1 MKFSISAA
9 LTLAL
14 LSLPAAA
21 AAGQAERIADVVQ
34 AGQQVLIV
42 DDRGRRLEGRVE
54 LASAEVVRVSTRAG
68 SEDVANDRIVRIEKP
83 DGLKNGTL
91 VGLGVGLGFGVVG
104 ATLVHGEGAEAGQ
117 VAAAIVSNALAC
129 TLLGT
134 GIDAVFNNRR
144 TLYERGR
151 RLQTRVAPVV
161 GSGVRGAV
169 LAVTW

>member
-14 LSLPAAA
+14 LSVPAAA
-21 AAGQAERIADVVQ
+21 AAGQAERIADIVQ

-42 DDRGRRLEGRVE
+42 DDQGRGLEGRVE
-54 LASAEVVRVSTRAG
+54 LASAAVVRVSTRAG
-68 SEDVANDRIVRIEKP
+68 TEDVATDRIVRIEKP

-91 VGLGVGLGFGVVG
+91 IGLGVGLGLGVVG
-104 ATLVHGEGAEAGQ
+104 ATLVHGEGAQSGQ

-161 GSGVRGAV
+161 RSGVRAAV
-169 LAVTW
+169 VAVTW